1 MEITKYTI
9 WAELHRRVVN
19 EEPLDAAEQVL
30 YRAGCD
36 EIEAESMH
44 NEDISRMT
52 ELRKRIAESDAES
65 ERLRN
70 RRMELDAKILRL
82 EAMLEARTRQTLG
95 IGAS

>member
-9 WAELHRRVVN
+9 WAGLHRRVVN
-19 EEPLDAAEQVL
+19 EESLDAAEQVL
-30 YRAGCD
+30 YETGCD

-44 NEDISRMT
+44 DGDISRMT